1 MKQPQHVDKTK
12 ASAAQPAGSASQYV
26 RAAERYLLLEKF
38 DMAMEQL
45 AAAQQLEPNNQYI
58 LAVLERA
65 QMLQHRGTLKDSEK
79 KPDPGKTE
87 TQGHRYLSVTVGRQ
101 FDSGIRGMREDSP
114 LSAQEVR
121 LRVRQ
126 HVATAEALLSRGL
139 SENAFESLMKA
150 YLLDPL
156 APEVLA
162 CEKKVLPA
170 WELTRNRR
178 EQTILSQASGAPHQ
192 KGPARVDGLTPLN
205 PRRGGPVRR

>member
-1 MKQPQHVDKTK
+1 MKQQKHVDRSKT
-12 ASAAQPAGSASQYV
+12 SAVQPAGSASQYV

-45 AAAQQLEPNNQYI
+45 AAAQQLEPDNQYI

-65 QMLQHRGTLKDSEK
+65 QMLQHRINQKDSGK
-79 KPDPGKTE
+79 TPGPGRTE

-101 FDSGIRGMREDSP
+101 FDNGIRDMREDPP

-178 EQTILSQASGAPHQ
+178 EQAILSQTSSGQ
-192 KGPARVDGLTPLN
+192 LSRGTARLDGLTPLN
-205 PRRGGPVRR
+205 PKRGGTNRR